1 MKKLQFIILL
11 LCLTSF
17 FISCKKAKTT
27 EKIIGPDSLK
37 FESNILTPEKLWYLG
52 RISEMQISPDKDK
65 LLFGV
70 TWYDWHENKGNRELY
85 IINLNDKK
93 RQKITSTPKSEYNA
107 RWRPDGQKIGYLY
120 PDDNGEMQL
129 FEMNIDG
136 SKIVQISYIKGGIN
150 GFEYAPDQKHIAFF
164 KDVKII
170 PDPQDIYPD
179 LPKANARIYEDLLP
193 RHWDQWVK
201 SFSHLFIANYAE
213 KIDTIGQDVMEHQ
226 TYECPLYPFAGNEQI
241 NWHPNGNQIAFTAKA
256 MMGRDYA
263 LSTNSDIYIYDLLKN
278 KLINLTEGMLGYD
291 QNPVFSP
298 DGKKIAWESMEREG
312 YESDRIRPFIY
323 DFTKDTMW
331 EAVMDYETHAT
342 NLKWSTDGNF
352 LHFISPWH
360 GTQQIYLVDIYQ
372 KKPIAIT
379 SGTHN
384 YNDFLISKQGIIGIK
399 QSMSKPDEIYMI
411 DPLNGKE
418 SEISFINKY
427 WLDQLK
433 MGEVRPY
440 WINTVDKK
448 KMLVWVIY
456 PPNFDSTKK
465 YPAIL
470 YCEGGP
476 QSMVGQ
482 FWSYRWNFQLMA
494 ANGYIVVA
502 PNRRGLPGFGM
513 EWLEQISGDYSGLN
527 IQDYLTAIDTFATAP
542 YVDKDALG
550 AVGASYG
557 GYSVYYLAGV
567 HNKRFKAFIA
577 HSGMFNLE
585 SQYLETDEYWFVN
598 WDLGGPYW
606 DKNNKIAQRS
616 YANSPHRLVDKW
628 DTPILVMHGENDFRI
643 SYTQGL
649 QAFQAARLRN
659 IPAKLVV
666 FPDEN
671 HWILKPQNGILWQR
685 EFFGWLD
692 KYLKKT

>member
-1 MKKLQFIILL
+1 M
-11 LCLTSF
+11 
-17 FISCKKAKTT
+17 
-27 EKIIGPDSLK
+27 
-37 FESNILTPEKLWYLG
+37 TPEKLWYLG
-52 RISEMQISPDKDK
+52 RISEMQISPNKDK

-692 KYLKKT
+692 KYLKK

>member
-1 MKKLQFIILL
+1 MKKQQFIVLL
-11 LCLTSF
+11 LCITSF
-17 FISCKKAKTT
+17 IISCKKTKTT

-52 RISEMQISPDKDK
+52 RISEMQLSPDKDK

-85 IINLNDKK
+85 IINLNDNK

-136 SKIVQISYIKGGIN
+136 SKVEQISYIKGGIN

-201 SFSHLFIANYAE
+201 SFSHLFIAEYSE

-226 TYECPLYPFAGNEQI
+226 PYECPLYPFAGNEQI
-241 NWHPNGNQIAFTAKA
+241 NWHPNGTQIAFTAKA

-278 KLINLTEGMLGYD
+278 ELTNLTEGMPGYD

-298 DGKKIAWESMEREG
+298 DGSKIAWESMERAG

-331 EAVMDYETHAT
+331 EAVVDYETHAA

-360 GTQQIYLVDIYQ
+360 GTQQIYLVDIYE
-372 KKPIAIT
+372 KKPVAIT

-384 YNDFLISKQGIIGIK
+384 YNDFLISKQDIIGIK

-411 DPLNGKE
+411 DPLNGAE

-427 WLDQLK
+427 WLDQLE

-440 WINTVDKK
+440 WINTIDKK

-465 YPAIL
+465 YSAIL

-527 IQDYLTAIDTFATAP
+527 IQDYLTAIDTFATVQ

-671 HWILKPQNGILWQR
+671 HWILKPQNAILWQR

-692 KYLKKT
+692 KYLKKK